1 MMAKRWPLAAAEER
15 FMRGVIKFLVSLIIG
30 IAIIWIGFWWYA
42 EHRLQGGFAA
52 WAEQQAADGWKVSY
66 DAVERGTSPMNA
78 ELTIDHL
85 TLTPPPGPDGE
96 VISVALPSVAL
107 RIAALNPLVFH
118 TDLPN
123 EIAITVGNNIGLVID
138 TGSIGV
144 SENLNPDTLFNRQAY
159 PFRGGDFAAS
169 NIQILASSLLVL
181 HIDSITSHA
190 DLNLKA
196 GANATAI
203 SSTITLDGLALS
215 PLLTRIGSVP
225 FDGRL
230 AHLSL
235 AGTFS
240 GPLPDNLE
248 SLANQVDADA
258 HDRAAQQELL
268 IPVVH
273 KWAAQG
279 GSGNVALN
287 LLIGPSTINAGA
299 SLRFDA
305 NLQPTG
311 TADLS
316 ADRLGAFTTALTN
329 AYPALQSDVAEAE
342 AELSPYITSTE
353 QGGQTLGMHVT
364 YGSGSIT
371 INGQKVAAMPPL
383 DWNAL
388 ENPLPPPVQAP
399 GDGSGAASP
408 APSP

>member
-1 MMAKRWPLAAAEER
+1 
-15 FMRGVIKFLVSLIIG
+15 MRGVIKFLVSLIIG

-42 EHRLQGGFAA
+42 EHRLQSGFAA
-52 WAEQQAADGWKVSY
+52 WAEQRADDGWKVSY
-66 DAVERGTSPMNA
+66 DSLQRGTSPMNA

-85 TLTPPPGPDGE
+85 TLSPPPGPNGE
-96 VISVALPSVAL
+96 LISIALPSVAL

-123 EIAITVGNNIGLVID
+123 EIAITVGNNIGLVIN
-138 TGSIGV
+138 TGSMAL
-144 SENLNPDTLFNRQAY
+144 SENLDPDTLFNRNAY

-196 GANATAI
+196 GADATAI
-203 SSTITLDGLALS
+203 SSTTSLDGLALS

-225 FDGRL
+225 FGGKL
-230 AHLSL
+230 THLSV

-240 GPLPDNLE
+240 GPLPDNLD
-248 SLANQVDADA
+248 SLADQVGADA
-258 HDRAAQQELL
+258 HNLDAQEELL
-268 IPVVH
+268 VPVLH

-279 GSGNVALN
+279 GHGNVALN
-287 LLIGPSTINAGA
+287 LLIGPSTVNAGG
-299 SLRFDA
+299 SLSFDA

-311 TADLS
+311 TADLT
-316 ADRLGAFTTALTN
+316 ADRLGAFTSALTN
-329 AYPALQSDVAEAE
+329 AYPALQTDVAEAE
-342 AELSPYITSTE
+342 AELSPYITNTE
-353 QGGQTLGMHVT
+353 PGGQTLGMHVT
-364 YGSGSIT
+364 YGSGSVT

-388 ENPLPPPVQAP
+388 ENPPPPVQAP
-399 GDGSGAASP
+399 GDGSGAALP
-408 APSP
+408 APASP

>member
-1 MMAKRWPLAAAEER
+1 
-15 FMRGVIKFLVSLIIG
+15 MRGVIRFVFSLIIG

-42 EHRLQGGFAA
+42 EHRLQSGFAA

-66 DAVERGTSPMNA
+66 DSLQRGTSPMNA
-78 ELTIDHL
+78 ELTINRL
-85 TLTPPPGPDGE
+85 SLTPPPGPNGE
-96 VISVALPSVAL
+96 VVTVSLPSVGL

-123 EIAITVGNNIGLVID
+123 QIAISVGNNIGLMIN
-138 TGSIGV
+138 TGSIAL
-144 SENLNPDTLFNRQAY
+144 SENLDPGNLFNRHAY

-181 HIDSITSHA
+181 HIDSLTSHA
-190 DLNLKA
+190 DVNLMA
-196 GANATAI
+196 GANAAAI
-203 SSTITLDGLALS
+203 SSLTVLNGLALS

-230 AHLSL
+230 AQLSL
-235 AGTFS
+235 AATFS
-240 GPLPDNLE
+240 GPVPDNL
-248 SLANQVDADA
+248 SGLADQLDAA
-258 HDRAAQQELL
+258 PHAPQAQEDLL
-268 IPVVH
+268 IPVIH
-273 KWAAQG
+273 KWAAAG
-279 GSGNVALN
+279 GNGKLALHV
-287 LLIGPSTINAGA
+287 LIGPSAIAA
-299 SLRFDA
+299 SGNLAFDA

-329 AYPALQSDVAEAE
+329 AYPALQDDVAQAE
-342 AELSPYITSTE
+342 AELSPYIGNTP
-353 QGGQTLGMHVT
+353 QGGQTLTLHVN
-364 YGSGSIT
+364 YGAGSVT

-388 ENPLPPPVQAP
+388 ENPPSASVQAP

-408 APSP
+408 APASP